1 MRAPALVGALLSVS
15 SALQAPQLH
24 AKRAA
29 PLQSTLDRA
38 ANREQTDAVGRY
50 CADDKQP
57 QRRATSTV
65 KVGQV
70 RIGSSDPIVLQTMGT
85 TDTNDVQ
92 ASVEQILRCKE
103 AGADMVRLTVQG
115 IGEAKNSLKIREQLD
130 AQGVHIPLVADMH
143 FNRKAAMIACEAYDK
158 IRVNPGN
165 FADGRK
171 TFEEI
176 DYDVTGGVLGTR
188 RRRVWFDAI
197 DAFPSRGGRRRSE
210 SRASHG
216 RYQHRTR
223 SSSKMNEPTS
233 RRRSRPW
240 SNGARNW
247 EEPSA
252 SARTT
257 GPSQHVLCPFMAT
270 ARRAWSKVR
279 WSSRTSAAN

>member
-1 MRAPALVGALLSVS
+1 MRTAVFASLLGLS

-29 PLQSTLDRA
+29 PLQSTIDRA
-38 ANREQTDAVGRY
+38 ANREATDAVGRY
-50 CADDKQP
+50 CADDKAP
-57 QRRATSTV
+57 TRRDTSTV

-176 DYDVTGGVLGTR
+176 DYDVGGGVLFIHAAMACG
-188 RRRVWFDAI
+188 FDAI

-210 SRASHG
+210 SHASQG

-233 RRRSRPW
+233 RKRLRP
-240 SNGARNW
+240 
-247 EEPSA
+247 
-252 SARTT
+252 
-257 GPSQHVLCPFMAT
+257 
-270 ARRAWSKVR
+270 
-279 WSSRTSAAN
+279 